1 MIRATVLSLLL
12 TACPVAVAALDMPP
26 DARLLY
32 ERPSALD
39 SYALPRGPFDGET
52 VPTQVF
58 EGVVERR
65 TWRIDSGSRTLLQLL
80 APLRDQLVMRGFDI
94 LFECRARTCGGFDF
108 RFGTEVVPAPHMHV
122 DIGNFRFLS
131 AVRNGGEAVSLLV
144 SRSASG
150 AYIQQIHVSPGGP
163 GEETD
168 HAAEPPGAAPAPDP
182 PAAMT
187 QEAPEQDGQEGALI
201 DALLSDGHVILDD
214 LEFDTGANAL
224 GPGAYESLSRI
235 AAFLVG
241 NPAYRLVLV
250 GHTDSI
256 GVLDANIALSKRRA
270 GTVRDRLVNEY
281 GVPPGRVAAEGMGY
295 LAPVASNLTPEGR
308 ESNRRVEALLLPV
321 E

>member
-1 MIRATVLSLLL
+1 M
-12 TACPVAVAALDMPP
+12 ACPVAVAALDMPQG
-26 DARLLY
+26 ARLLY
-32 ERPSALD
+32 ERNSALD
-39 SYALPRGPFDGET
+39 SYALPRAPFDGET
-52 VPTQVF
+52 LPSQVF
-58 EGVVERR
+58 EGGVERR
-65 TWRIDSGSRTLLQLL
+65 TWRIESGSRTLLQLL
-80 APLRDQLVMRGFDI
+80 TPLRDQLVMRGFDI
-94 LFECRARTCGGFDF
+94 LLECRARTCGGFDF
-108 RFGTEVVPAPHMHV
+108 RFGTEVAPAPHMHV

-131 AVRNGGEAVSLLV
+131 AVRNGDEAISLLV

-150 AYIQQIHVSPGGP
+150 AYIQQIHVRPAEAADG
-163 GEETD
+163 
-168 HAAEPPGAAPAPDP
+168 AAETPDATP
-182 PAAMT
+182 VPDQPAAAT
-187 QEAPEQDGQEGALI
+187 QGAPEPDGQAGALI

-224 GPGAYESLSRI
+224 GPGAYDSLSRI
-235 AAFLVG
+235 AAFLAG

-256 GVLDANIALSKRRA
+256 GALGTNIALSKRRA

-308 ESNRRVEALLLPV
+308 ERNRRVEALLLPV